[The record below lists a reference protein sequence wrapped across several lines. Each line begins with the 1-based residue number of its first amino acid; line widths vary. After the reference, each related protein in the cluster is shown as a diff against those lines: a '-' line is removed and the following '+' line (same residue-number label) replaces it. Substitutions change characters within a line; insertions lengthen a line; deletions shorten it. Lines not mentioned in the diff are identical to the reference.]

1 MSTTEKTMI
10 TVSTTVNAPL
20 EKVWRFWTSPEHIM
34 KWNSASDDW
43 WTPRAEN
50 DLRTGGKFNSRMEA
64 RDGSFG
70 FDFNGTYTLVEPQ
83 KTIEYEMEDGRVVS
97 ISFETVGNETLV
109 TEVFEAE
116 STNSIEMQQFG
127 WQAIVD
133 NFKKYVEN
141 SSVLEKIHFE
151 IGIDAPVSKVYN
163 TMLDPVHYTAW
174 TAAFN
179 PGSYFEG
186 SWETGADIHFIGADE
201 NGNLGGMVSRI
212 KENTPNKKV
221 VIEHLGILVDNKPV
235 TSGPEVEGWA
245 GSTEEYTFIDLGDA
259 TKLEVSMDSNQD
271 YKAYFE
277 QTWPEALK
285 LLKSICEA

>member
-10 TVSTTVNAPL
+10 TVSATVNAPL

-34 KWNSASDDW
+34 QWNNASPDW

-70 FDFNGTYTLVEPQ
+70 FDFFGTYTLVEPH
-83 KTIEYEMEDGRVVS
+83 KTIEYELGDGRVVS
-97 ISFETVGNETLV
+97 ISFEEVGNETLV

-127 WQAIVD
+127 WQAIMD
-133 NFKKYVEN
+133 NFKKHVEE
-141 SSVLEKIHFE
+141 SAILEKIHFE
-151 IGIDAPVSKVYN
+151 IYIDAPVGKVYE
-163 TMLDPVHYTAW
+163 TMLDPVQYTAW

-201 NGNLGGMVSRI
+201 QGNLGGMVSRI

-221 VIEHLGILVDNKPV
+221 VIEHLGVLVDGQPK
-235 TSGPEVEGWA
+235 TTGPEVEGWA
-245 GSTEEYTFIDLGDA
+245 GSQEEYTFVDMGDT
-259 TKLEVSMDSNQD
+259 TKVEVSMDTNKEFKS
-271 YKAYFE
+271 YFT

>member
-10 TVSTTVNAPL
+10 TVSATVNAPI
-20 EKVWRFWTSPEHIM
+20 EKVWRLWTSPEHITQ
-34 KWNSASDDW
+34 WNNASDDW

-70 FDFNGTYTLVEPQ
+70 FDFNGTYTLVEPH
-83 KTIEYEMEDGRVVS
+83 KTIEYVMEDGRVVS

-109 TEVFEAE
+109 TEIFEAE
-116 STNSIEMQQFG
+116 ITNSIELQQFG
-127 WQAIVD
+127 WQAIMD

-141 SSVLEKIHFE
+141 SSDLEKIHFE
-151 IGIDAPVSKVYN
+151 INIDAPVAKVYD

-179 PGSYFEG
+179 PGSFFEG
-186 SWETGADIHFIGADE
+186 SWDTGADIHFIGLDE
-201 NGNLGGMVSRI
+201 HGNKGGMVSRI

-221 VIEHLGILVDNKPV
+221 IIEHLGIFIDGKPV
-235 TSGPEVEGWA
+235 TSGPEVEGW
-245 GSTEEYTFIDLGDA
+245 GGTLEEYTYIDTGDS
-259 TKLEVSMDSNQD
+259 TQLEISMDTKPE
-271 YKAYFE
+271 YKSYFME
-277 QTWPEALK
+277 TWPEALK